1 MQAGLG
7 LPMAYYF
14 HRATTMGMP
23 ANLAVVPLT
32 EVLMPSAVAALAL
45 GYCSS
50 LVARPAVW
58 LSGWALNLITGTVHW
73 LGGSRL
79 ADLRVATPRSL
90 VIVLTLA
97 MLALSMMLV
106 RRSRVLV
113 LASLVGLA
121 FAASWVALVPPQPQ
135 TRPGILEV
143 TSIDV
148 GQG

>member
-1 MQAGLG
+1 MQAGLAV
-7 LPMAYYF
+7 PMAYYF

-32 EVLMPSAVAALAL
+32 EVLMPSAVAAVGL
-45 GYCSS
+45 GYLSP

-79 ADLRVATPRSL
+79 ADLRVAKPPEM
-90 VIVLTLA
+90 VIVVALA
-97 MLALSMMLV
+97 SLALTMLLV

-113 LASLVGLA
+113 LATLVGLA
-121 FAASWVALVPPQPQ
+121 AVTSWVPLVPPRPQ
-135 TRPGILEV
+135 
-143 TSIDV
+143 
-148 GQG
+148 